1 MARYN
6 ILYWKDIP
14 SVVEAT
20 DGDSTKKMLLSPRFQ
35 DLIDLVAMK
44 TGLAG
49 TDAYLEEWNRGDPIE
64 RDGSPE
70 EVAGAVHAE
79 LESQFEAIKTAA
91 LGLSVKG

>member
-6 ILYWKDIP
+6 ILYWQDIP

-20 DGDSTKKMLLSPRFQ
+20 DGNTTKKALLSQRFQ

-44 TGLAG
+44 KGLAG
-49 TDAYLEEWNRGDPIE
+49 TDTYLEEWNRGDSNE

-70 EVAGAVHAE
+70 EVANAVHAE
-79 LESQFEAIKTAA
+79 LEAQFEAIKAA
-91 LGLSVKG
+91 SLGLSVKG